1 MDFDALAEAVAK
13 RIFIPLEASGR
24 HVHLTKEQAM
34 TLFGHPLTPK
44 RELSQPGQF
53 LANERV
59 TVVGPKGEFSNVAVL
74 GPERPEGQVEVSLTD
89 CRQLGITPPVRLS
102 GQLVKTPGIQIKSE
116 TGCIQLERG
125 VIVAQRHIH
134 MRPEDA
140 AAMGVAD
147 KQVVRVQ
154 TFTDR
159 PVTFHSVMV
168 RVRPDFQTSMHID
181 YDEANAIGFR
191 EGDLGRIIP

>member
-53 LANERV
+53 LSNERV

-134 MRPEDA
+134 MSPEDA
-140 AAMGVAD
+140 AAMGVED

-168 RVRPDFQTSMHID
+168 RVRPDFATSMHID
-181 YDEANAIGFR
+181 YDEANAIGFH

>member
-53 LANERV
+53 LSNERV

>member
-140 AAMGVAD
+140 AAVGVAD